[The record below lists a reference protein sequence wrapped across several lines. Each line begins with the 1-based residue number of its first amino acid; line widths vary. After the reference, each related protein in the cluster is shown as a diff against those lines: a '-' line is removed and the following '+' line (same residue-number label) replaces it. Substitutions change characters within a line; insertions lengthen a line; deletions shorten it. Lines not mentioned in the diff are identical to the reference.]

1 MPKGQKPITGDETL
15 INHTMSIKPTG
26 HLEIDNTYILDRVL
40 NGTAHHA
47 SFNNHIIRSKWNYQF
62 SRALSLRAIV
72 QYNGLLANPTYSSLH
87 TTRNLNFDFLIT
99 YLIHPGTAIYVGYN
113 SNLENLIPGLCVP
126 PPRITSGMRSQWEWT
141 GPQQPL
147 HQRWPHILRKG
158 QLSFPSLKSPL
169 SHKKTHTLSRLSL
182 RPLRSLDASPSSRP
196 Q

>member
-1 MPKGQKPITGDETL
+1 VPKGQKPITGDETL

-113 SNLENLIPGLCVP
+113 SNLENLVPGLCVP
-126 PPRITSGMRSQWEWT
+126 PPG
-141 GPQQPL
+141 
-147 HQRWPHILRKG
+147 
-158 QLSFPSLKSPL
+158 SLVGCDPNGNGL
-169 SHKKTHTLSRLSL
+169 VR
-182 RPLRSLDASPSSRP
+182 SSRFINDGRIFFVKVSYLFRR
-196 Q
+196 